1 LKVIAIVGPTAVG
14 KTALSLE
21 IAEKF
26 SAEIINADAMQIY
39 KGMDIGTA
47 KLPLSQR
54 RGIFHHQIDVLDPSE
69 EANVSQYQKQS
80 REIINDLL
88 SKNVQPLLVGGS
100 GLYVNSVLE
109 DLEFPGTNLEVR
121 AKYEEILDEKGVE
134 ALFQMLKEIDPKAA
148 ENILPNNARKIVRAL
163 EVNEITG
170 KAFNAKLP
178 EPSPIFSDVRIALD
192 MPRDLLDQRIIDRV
206 NQMFEDG
213 FVDEVKRLEKK
224 LRLGKT
230 AFRALGYSQ
239 VLSLLSGEISEDE
252 AITLTINATKKFA
265 RRQLSWFRRDPLIH
279 WLDATSPDL
288 FAQSLRLIG

>member
-1 LKVIAIVGPTAVG
+1 MKVIAIVGPTAVG

-26 SAEIINADAMQIY
+26 SAQIINADAMQIY

-54 RGIFHHQIDVLDPSE
+54 RGIVHHQIDLLDPSE

-80 REIINDLL
+80 REIINDLF
-88 SKNVQPLLVGGS
+88 SKNVQPILVGGS

-206 NQMFEDG
+206 HLMFEDG
-213 FVDEVKRLEKK
+213 FVDEVISLEKN

>member
-1 LKVIAIVGPTAVG
+1 MKVIAIVGPTAVG

-47 KLPLSQR
+47 KLPLPQR
-54 RGIFHHQIDVLDPSE
+54 RGIVHHQIDVLDPSE

-192 MPRDLLDQRIIDRV
+192 MPRDLLDKRISDRV
-206 NQMFEDG
+206 HQMFEDG
-213 FVDEVKRLEKK
+213 FVDEVKRLEKN